1 MVVSFFD
8 DSGVLFAEHPR
19 PSMLM
24 AWVVGVMTGYY
35 DESMMVHGSKRL
47 AGA

>member
-1 MVVSFFD
+1 MVVFFFD

-35 DESMMVHGSKRL
+35 DESMMVHGSMVP
-47 AGA
+47 